1 MKNMIMSAAVA
12 VLGCFGICQPASAGM
27 KMEMDSGYGYEYGK
41 ASGWEWTSLWCET
54 DHDFGGDENP
64 WTFEDMRY
72 PGMIDCGV
80 AIPVTGC
87 GVDRIKA
94 VVINGSAT
102 SQDGVRATVLTDY
115 EMAKRMGIIDYWDKF
130 EYDNGELEYEGGKKE
145 FDIAAGVWV
154 DGNVQSDRQ
163 WILVSTKNI
172 KGSVTGFWTPISFS
186 VGIVGTDI
194 VTPQITIVPHPEDC
208 KVTAK
213 DFWGLDVKISR
224 YYDDPSFSPS
234 FDAWEDW
241 WPSKDY
247 FGSRVYYVWDSDAED
262 IAGAGELTVTAPGK
276 GRLYCRLVEDWYPGE
291 YPDDAQDIEVTG
303 GQNISEN
310 DTDLLI
316 DVSKAGAVKISGFEE
331 KLCAYGLWFKPDS
344 VDETQCVAVEALYNE
359 RMKCANDRG
368 KVRLRCHVTGM
379 GVVEF
384 GKTIEIVC
392 HPNEGEVFDHW
403 EFVDGNCPQGT
414 DIYSTTLRI
423 ESSKALR
430 DSVSTSVGGL
440 KVVQVRPILK
450 PKRTIMVVPLPAGT
464 ATVVENG
471 AYVEGEEVT
480 ITLKPRKGCEFIGW
494 ADGDDSGL
502 TRTFTVPEDEEM
514 TIVYAQFSGTPQFGV
529 GGSYGFSMGKPVSED
544 ASDLIGYSVKGLPA
558 GMKFDPAT
566 GEISGVPTKPGL
578 YDVIFTKKDSQTY
591 TTTIVVSGLENEE
604 IWKYED
610 DGEVDGAVMITGFKN
625 DYSPTGPIFVPGEL
639 GGKKVVRLCDYL
651 FDDYDDVKT
660 IVVADSIK
668 YIEECALY
676 SHAER
681 IILPSSIDCGNL
693 RLEGLYQEGSWTDT
707 SWINTF
713 FNMNHLKKIEFA
725 GGRSVSDNGSV
736 YIKNNMLLGV
746 VEVAGEGIT
755 TNLLG
760 VCGRAFEGKQIIVP
774 DGVTGI
780 LCASFE
786 DGGYTGVSFPSSLRA
801 LGGKWGGGYCFG
813 FCENLKRVEVRGEGS
828 PYKVIGGSLV
838 DTRTRTLVLA
848 TTGTEIPNDGSVE
861 SISVWA
867 FNSDVGVK
875 LVVPSNVTTIARGAF
890 ANAWRVQMISIGAG
904 TTNIHGGA
912 FTSLYSLKGF
922 YIDAE
927 NPVYEVVNG
936 CIIDKRNN
944 MLVSPCYGKAGGE
957 ICEVPY
963 FCTSYADCVFKDE
976 YDLPIVTLPKNMT
989 HNGMDDEFSDE
1000 GFAVY
1005 SDIERIIIADCNSY
1019 DHIESSTTYN
1029 SLMEDYDFGEHM
1041 GEWQG
1046 FSYTSLPQVAV
1057 RCRGR
1062 VMAKGFGRYEPGS
1075 MVKLTATVAD
1085 KGYGVR
1091 WLDTNGN
1098 VVGTKNT
1105 LTIEMPNEDICYTV
1119 EPVLGNGVVLKDEI
1133 PELTDFEKAVI
1144 PVGHCVDG
1152 ARGDDPEYAWTFHDA
1167 ASVKVSGL
1175 PTGISCATVA
1185 VPGGIWLKLADT
1197 ATKVGVYKVSF
1208 VASYAD
1214 KTKKTSEK
1222 YFVVTEDQGKYI
1234 KIFDGATTTE
1244 KLYAAGAKVTLS
1256 PKGPKGTYFAGW
1268 YTSPD
1273 FLEESKFT
1281 ALWDYDD
1288 ADYRSAKFF
1297 IRRPGQIDP
1306 DALYARF
1313 ITKNEDSV
1321 CEISFECGE
1330 EWHLRPGDNAPGVYH
1345 DPDVNV
1351 ESETAAT
1358 VSAKGLPKGISFKN
1372 GELLYDEAKIWPGRY
1387 TATFTAKNLS
1397 GGTDKKDLRII
1408 VPNKV
1413 SPYLPNLD
1421 TDGVYSLNVGVSAAG
1436 WLDVTSIGGYA
1447 VTSISG
1453 LPSGIKA
1460 IKNKATGAWTVAGV
1474 PIKPGDYTI
1483 TITAKSGK
1491 VLTTATVSIKVD
1503 PLPNWAV
1510 GTFNGGG
1517 YYGSIDEDE
1526 PDDYGAYHTLM
1537 TMSITANGKVTA
1549 KCTFDDGYVEGW
1561 KYAEITEVATSV
1573 SNPYVMVRLYNHN
1586 EYLNVWA
1593 KIQPSDRGYGTVTLW
1608 NDGFKNEIKCP
1619 MEWFVGVMEQNVF
1632 LRAEYK
1638 NVLTELGVVGT
1649 YANLSD
1655 DGFKTH
1661 PGGGGGIVDATL
1673 TISVNGQLKLVGL
1686 HEPNWDVS
1694 DPAKK
1699 ITAIGTLLPSGIGYV
1714 MATDRSERYCYF
1726 AAVNVKVNPLSS
1738 KPVIEIS
1745 SWVVGEEY
1753 FGRWVDG
1760 YENGFN
1766 GNIP

>member
-1 MKNMIMSAAVA
+1 MKNMIMSAVVA
-12 VLGCFGICQPASAGM
+12 VLGCFLICQSAAAAL

-54 DHDFGGDENP
+54 DHDFGGEENP
-64 WTFEDMRY
+64 WAFEDMRY
-72 PGMIDCGV
+72 PGIIDCGV

-102 SQDGVRATVLTDY
+102 SQDSVRATVLTDY

-130 EYDNGELEYEGGKKE
+130 EYDNGELDYEEGKKE
-145 FDIAAGVWV
+145 FDVAAGIWV
-154 DGNVQSDRQ
+154 DGNVQNDRQ

-172 KGSVTGFWTPISFS
+172 KGSETGFWTPISFS
-186 VGIVGTDI
+186 VGIVGSDI

-213 DFWGLDVKISR
+213 DFWGIDVKISR
-224 YYDDPSFSPS
+224 YQDDPTFAPS

-241 WPSKDY
+241 WSGKDY
-247 FGSRVYYVWDSDAED
+247 SGSPVYYVWDSDAED
-262 IAGAGELTVTAPGK
+262 IVGAGELTVTALAK
-276 GRLYCRLVEDWYPGE
+276 GRLYCRLVDNWHPGE
-291 YPDDAQDIEVTG
+291 YPDDARDIEVAG
-303 GQNISEN
+303 ALNVSQNH
-310 DTDLLI
+310 TDLLI

-331 KLCAYGLWFKPDS
+331 KLCAHGLWFKPDS
-344 VDETQCVAVEALYNE
+344 VNESQCVAVEALYNE
-359 RMKCANDRG
+359 QMKCANDRG
-368 KVRLRCHVTGM
+368 KVRLRCYVTGM

-384 GKTIEIVC
+384 GETIELVC

-450 PKRTIMVVPLPAGT
+450 PKRTIMVVPLPAGS
-464 ATVVENG
+464 ATVVGNG

-480 ITLKPRKGCEFIGW
+480 VTLKPRKGCEFVGW

-502 TRTFTVPEDEEM
+502 TRTFTVPDDEEM

-529 GGSYGFSMGKPVSED
+529 GASYGFSMGKPVSED

-591 TTTIVVSGLENEE
+591 TTTIVISGLESEE
-604 IWKYED
+604 IWEYENDWEID
-610 DGEVDGAVMITGFKN
+610 DAVMITGFKN
-625 DYSPTGPIFVPGEL
+625 DYWPQGTIFVPGEID
-639 GGKKVVRLCDYL
+639 GKRVVRLGYDL
-651 FDDYDDVKT
+651 FYDYDDVKT

-668 YIEECALY
+668 YIGERAFYCE
-676 SHAER
+676 AER
-681 IILPSSIDCGNL
+681 IVLPSSMDCSNL
-693 RLEGLYQEGSWTDT
+693 YLNGLYRGGSWTET
-707 SWINTF
+707 SWVGSY
-713 FNMNHLKKIEFA
+713 FNMNYLKKIEFSN
-725 GGRSVSDNGSV
+725 GKNVSDNGKV
-736 YIKNNMLLGV
+736 FIIDDMLLSINYVDGI
-746 VEVAGEGIT
+746 GIT

-760 VCGRAFEGKQIIVP
+760 VCGRAYENKRIYVP
-774 DGVTGI
+774 DGVTGV
-780 LCASFE
+780 LCQAFE
-786 DGGYTGVSFPSSLRA
+786 DCGCSEISFPSSLRA
-801 LGGKWGGGYCFG
+801 FGGEFGGGYCFG
-813 FCENLKRVEVRGEGS
+813 WNENLKRVEVRGEGS

-838 DTRTRTLVLA
+838 DTRTKTLVLA
-848 TTGTEIPNDGSVE
+848 TAGTEIPNDNSVKSIGVWSFTGSKINKIVIPNNIRE
-861 SISVWA
+861 
-867 FNSDVGVK
+867 
-875 LVVPSNVTTIARGAF
+875 IARSAFMDAWCAQTITVGSGA
-890 ANAWRVQMISIGAG
+890 ANIY
-904 TTNIHGGA
+904 GGA
-912 FTSLYSLKGF
+912 FTSLYSLKSF
-922 YIDAE
+922 YIDEE
-927 NPVYEVVNG
+927 NPIYEVVNG
-936 CIIDKRNN
+936 CVVDKRNN
-944 MLVSPCYGKAGGE
+944 RLISPCYGRMTGGV
-957 ICEVPY
+957 CEVPY
-963 FCTSYADCVFKDE
+963 FCTSFADSAFKDE
-976 YDLPIVTLPKNMT
+976 YEIATVVLPRNMT
-989 HNGMDDEFSDE
+989 HYRYSEFHNE
-1000 GFAVY
+1000 GFASW
-1005 SDIERIIIADCNSY
+1005 SDVERVVIADCEDERDLGNSKTYESLVY
-1019 DHIESSTTYN
+1019 DY
-1029 SLMEDYDFGEHM
+1029 EDWVQYLDY
-1041 GEWQG
+1041 WKG

-1091 WLDTNGN
+1091 WLDEDGN
-1098 VVGTKNT
+1098 VVGTRNT
-1105 LTIEMPNEDICYTV
+1105 LSIEMPDEDVCYTV

-1133 PELTDFEKAVI
+1133 PELVDFDKAVI

-1185 VPGGIWLKLADT
+1185 MPGGIWLKLADT

-1208 VASYAD
+1208 VATYDD
-1214 KTKKTSEK
+1214 KTEKTAEK

-1234 KIFDGATTTE
+1234 KIFDGTLTTE
-1244 KLYAAGAKVTLS
+1244 KLYAAGTKVTLS

-1273 FLEESKFT
+1273 FAEGSKFT

-1345 DPDVNV
+1345 DPDVSV

-1397 GGTDKKDLRII
+1397 GGTDKKDLRIV

-1421 TDGVYSLNVGVSAAG
+1421 TEGVYSLNVGVSAAG
-1436 WLDVTSIGGYA
+1436 WLDVTTVGGYE

-1460 IKNKATGAWTVAGV
+1460 IKNKTTGEWTVAGV
-1474 PIKPGDYTI
+1474 PTKPGDYTI

-1503 PLPNWAV
+1503 PLPGWVV

-1537 TMSITANGKVTA
+1537 TMAITANGKVTA

-1586 EYLNVWA
+1586 EYLSVWA
-1593 KIQPSDRGYGTVTLW
+1593 KIQPSDKGHGVVALW
-1608 NDGFKNEIKCP
+1608 NDGFENEITCP
-1619 MEWFVGVMEQNVF
+1619 MEWFVGAMEQNVF
-1632 LRAEYK
+1632 LQADYK
-1638 NVLTELGVVGT
+1638 NALTKLGVVGT

-1661 PGGGGGIVDATL
+1661 PGGGGGLSDATL
-1673 TISVNGQLKLVGL
+1673 KIAASGVMTLVGM
-1686 HEPNWDVS
+1686 HEPNWDIS
-1694 DPAKK
+1694 DPPKK
-1699 ITAIGTLLPSGIGYV
+1699 ITATGTLLPSGIGYV

-1726 AAVNVKVNPLSS
+1726 AAITVNPNLVGQVPDIS
-1738 KPVIEIS
+1738 IS
-1745 SWVVGEEY
+1745 SWVIGEEY
-1753 FGRWVDG
+1753 FGLWVDG
-1760 YENGFN
+1760 YEDGPC
-1766 GNIP
+1766 GNQP